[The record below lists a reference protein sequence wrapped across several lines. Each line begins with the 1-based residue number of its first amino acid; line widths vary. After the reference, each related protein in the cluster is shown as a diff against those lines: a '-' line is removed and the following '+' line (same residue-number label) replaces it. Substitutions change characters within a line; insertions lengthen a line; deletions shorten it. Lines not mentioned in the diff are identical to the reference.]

1 MSIEV
6 GSRVVWNEQGRRSF
20 GKVIALSKKKF
31 RATNNLNGQVLL
43 LAKPG
48 DEMFEIKS
56 ESTGNKVLKLRSE
69 LKEAPLKQ

>member
-6 GSRVVWNEQGRRSF
+6 GSRVVWNERGRRSF
-20 GKVIALSKKKF
+20 GKITALSRKKF
-31 RATNNLNGQVLL
+31 RATNNVNGQVLL

-56 ESTGNKVLKLRSE
+56 ESTGNTLLKLRSE
-69 LKEAPLKQ
+69 LKEAPLKR